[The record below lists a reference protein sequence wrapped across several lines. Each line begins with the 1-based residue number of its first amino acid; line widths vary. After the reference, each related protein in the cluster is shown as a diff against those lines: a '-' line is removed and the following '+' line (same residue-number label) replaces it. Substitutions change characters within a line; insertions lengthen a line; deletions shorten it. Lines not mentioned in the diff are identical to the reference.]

1 VFAINAQI
9 RMNGPQVFR
18 TVCYGPFETIRE
30 AREFATEFLCDTPV
44 NVVQLFAGDRLRF
57 RIPKLPTASTIRLV
71 ARSLITS
78 API

>member
-1 VFAINAQI
+1 VFAILAQI

-44 NVVQLFAGDRLRF
+44 TVVQLLSPATVSASAFPSSPQRQLFA
-57 RIPKLPTASTIRLV
+57 S
-71 ARSLITS
+71 
-78 API
+78 